1 MNDFIFSDV
10 FNVTDIMG
18 IRTNTPYTF
27 TIQCGHITIIPYYD
41 DIHCG
46 FKTREE
52 AEKKYY
58 SNNNYTG
65 NIVKRV
71 HILDKKKVVIVKN
84 MDNDN
89 VGSDFIFHHVTN
101 TIDEAYKYMLREEGY
116 DEDDTLYKVILY
128 GSYEDSSLNA
138 SVIYNYNM
146 YMIKL
151 VDM

>member
-1 MNDFIFSDV
+1 
-10 FNVTDIMG
+10 
-18 IRTNTPYTF
+18 
-27 TIQCGHITIIPYYD
+27 
-41 DIHCG
+41 
-46 FKTREE
+46 
-52 AEKKYY
+52 
-58 SNNNYTG
+58 
-65 NIVKRV
+65 
-71 HILDKKKVVIVKN
+71 

-101 TIDEAYKYMLREEGY
+101 TIDEVYKYMLREEGY
-116 DEDDTLYKVILY
+116 DEDDTLYKVICY

>member
-1 MNDFIFSDV
+1 MNEFIFSDV

-52 AEKKYY
+52 AEQYRENMM
-58 SNNNYTG
+58 SN
-65 NIVKRV
+65 

-89 VGSDFIFHHVTN
+89 VGSDFIFNHVTN
-101 TIDEAYKYMLREEGY
+101 TIDEA
-116 DEDDTLYKVILY
+116 
-128 GSYEDSSLNA
+128 
-138 SVIYNYNM
+138 
-146 YMIKL
+146 
-151 VDM
+151 

>member
-1 MNDFIFSDV
+1 MNEFIFSDV

-18 IRTNTPYTF
+18 IRTSNPYTF

-52 AEKKYY
+52 AEQYRENML
-58 SNNNYTG
+58 SN
-65 NIVKRV
+65 

-89 VGSDFIFHHVTN
+89 VGSDFIFYHVTN